1 MFNISFNILFTTLQP
16 NSFKHYRVKII
27 IMIMM
32 MMIIII
38 INTII
43 IIIIIILFFFL
54 SKAKCC
60 FMTLCLMWVEIIGCS
75 LCFQIIFSSRCCGFP
90 FLPKTDIKF

>member
-1 MFNISFNILFTTLQP
+1 MFLNFTLYKVISFCYHCEVICIYLYIIVFNISGNILFTTLQP

-54 SKAKCC
+54 SKAK
-60 FMTLCLMWVEIIGCS
+60 G
-75 LCFQIIFSSRCCGFP
+75 
-90 FLPKTDIKF
+90 